1 MPRTSDPIDV
11 YVGTRVRA
19 RRKQL
24 SMSQTILADGL
35 GVSFQ
40 QVQKYEKGTNRI
52 SAARLARIAEM
63 LQVPVPYFYEGAPD
77 SQRMARHIAQDAA
90 FTEFLSRQGR
100 LLVNACNKLPAPDL
114 STVIAFAQALAKK
127 AVARPK

>member
-35 GVSFQ
+35 GVSLQ

-52 SAARLARIAEM
+52 SAARLARITEM
-63 LQVPVPYFYEGAPD
+63 LQVPVPYF
-77 SQRMARHIAQDAA
+77 
-90 FTEFLSRQGR
+90 
-100 LLVNACNKLPAPDL
+100 
-114 STVIAFAQALAKK
+114 
-127 AVARPK
+127 